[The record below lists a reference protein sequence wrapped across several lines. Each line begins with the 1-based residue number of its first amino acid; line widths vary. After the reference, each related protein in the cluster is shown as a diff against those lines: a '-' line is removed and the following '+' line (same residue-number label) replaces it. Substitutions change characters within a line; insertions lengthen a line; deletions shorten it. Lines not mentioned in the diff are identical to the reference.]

1 MMTVA
6 IVSLGQVNATRLA
19 ALELAPAF
27 RKATANMKMATV
39 ALDTAL
45 EKLNLNSEIIREH
58 LALFLGTGHGEFN
71 TTLEFLKNWAEHR
84 HARPFVFQNSLHNS
98 TTGFLGLHASLQAPS
113 CTLSH
118 HFFSGEDALD
128 MAQQFLVGGVCEL
141 AAVIG
146 VDTRTVEHLPMMSDA
161 GFPHAEWGQGA
172 GAIVLASLEF
182 CKKQELT
189 PMGYLQSVVSSPNL
203 DKPTH
208 DVAQGFPLNTFYDSH
223 AVEELARRV
232 ETGDH
237 ATLLLK
243 KPNGGESR
251 ITWTPNV

>member
-1 MMTVA
+1 MKAVA
-6 IVSLGQVNATRLA
+6 IVSLGHVNASRLA
-19 ALELAPAF
+19 ALDMLPQF

-45 EKLNLNSEIIREH
+45 ERINLDSALLSEH

-71 TTLEFLKNWAEHR
+71 TTLEFLKSWSEHR

-98 TTGFLGLHASLQAPS
+98 TTGFVGMHAGLQAPS
-113 CTLSH
+113 CTFSH

-128 MAQQFLVGGVCEL
+128 MAQQFLIGGVCEM

-146 VDTRTVEHLPMMSDA
+146 VDTRTVDHLPIMSDA

-172 GAIVLASLEF
+172 GSIILASLDF
-182 CKKQELT
+182 CKRQSLK
-189 PMGYLQSVVSSPNL
+189 PMGYLHSIASIPNL
-203 DKPTH
+203 DNPTYY
-208 DVAQGFPLNTFYDSH
+208 VAPGFPLNTFYDSH
-223 AVEELARRV
+223 AVEEFARRV
-232 ETGDH
+232 ETGDQS
-237 ATLLLK
+237 TILLK

-251 ITWTPNV
+251 IVWTQHV